1 LKIRNY
7 GYNCYVNVVLQLF
20 YHMKDV
26 FYVAN
31 PQNSPIL
38 EEIQRLFESDDF
50 FAPHMLLKRLFKA
63 SSFKKNEQNDAH

>member
-1 LKIRNY
+1 
-7 GYNCYVNVVLQLF
+7 
-20 YHMKDV
+20 MKDV